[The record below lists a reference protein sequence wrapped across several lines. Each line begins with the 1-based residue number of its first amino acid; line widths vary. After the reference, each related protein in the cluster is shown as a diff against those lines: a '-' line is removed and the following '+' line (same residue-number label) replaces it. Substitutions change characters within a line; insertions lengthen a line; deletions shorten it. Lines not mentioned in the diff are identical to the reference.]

1 MVWMGLLMAL
11 LFYVY
16 TRFAACSSNIQG
28 LEFDLDTIT
37 AQDYSVEFKINKQMF
52 ELWKETDF
60 DPNGKEAPMM
70 ALKNHMAKKIE
81 HLLVEHKETFVAHL
95 NEANQE

>member
-16 TRFAACSSNIQG
+16 TRFATCSSSIQG

-37 AQDYSVEFKINKQMF
+37 AQDYSIEFKIIK
-52 ELWKETDF
+52 
-60 DPNGKEAPMM
+60 
-70 ALKNHMAKKIE
+70 
-81 HLLVEHKETFVAHL
+81 
-95 NEANQE
+95 